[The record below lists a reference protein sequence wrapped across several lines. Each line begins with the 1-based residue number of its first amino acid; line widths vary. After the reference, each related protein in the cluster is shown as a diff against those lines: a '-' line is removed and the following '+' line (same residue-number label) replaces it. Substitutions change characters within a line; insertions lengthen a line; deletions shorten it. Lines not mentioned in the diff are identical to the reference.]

1 MAKFVKVNFRIGIS
15 GTIAEAGAK
24 LHIDDNDYKNLSQ
37 MRRMG
42 VLYVEL
48 LEEEV
53 KDKPVV
59 EKAKVET
66 ATKNEPETSEPAVKL
81 KKTSVRKT
89 KKQK

>member
-1 MAKFVKVNFRIGIS
+1 VAKFVKINFRIGIS

-24 LHIDDNDYKNLSQ
+24 MHIDDNDYKNLSH
-37 MRRMG
+37 MYRMG
-42 VLYVEL
+42 VPYVEL

-53 KDKPVV
+53 KDQLVV

-66 ATKNEPETSEPAVKL
+66 ATKSEPETSEPAVKA
-81 KKTSVRKT
+81 KKTRKT